1 MSRRPIARSPDL
13 SRLLAEG
20 YRLSIKAAYLVVTD
34 IPYVKEDRS
43 IAFGALVAPLTLRDD
58 VAIQPADHTIYFVGA
73 YPCDQHG
80 RPIEAIRNSTPPITI
95 KDGLVAQQR
104 FSAKP
109 PKGNYDDFYEKFSTY
124 AAILSGPARQIDPS
138 VTPHPGGF
146 VAADTDDDT
155 IFKYLDT
162 ASPRADITAVSAKL
176 EKRKVHII
184 GLGGTGGYI
193 LDFVAKTPV
202 EEIHLWDGDRFE
214 QHNAFRAPGAASG
227 EELAAA
233 PYKVDYFSSI
243 YAKMRNGIFAH
254 AEFLGPLNIDHL
266 RNADFVFVSID
277 NGPARD
283 FILGRLEAF
292 GVAYTDVGMGLVLQD
307 GALTG
312 MLRATTSTPVKRD
325 HVRGNGRISFAKVEE
340 NNEYERNIQVADLN
354 ALNALLAVIKWKK
367 LCGFY
372 VDLEREYHSVYA
384 IDGNDITNEDAN
396 ES

>member
-13 SRLLAEG
+13 GRLLAEG
-20 YRLSIKAAYLVVTD
+20 FRLSIYAGHLVVTD
-34 IPYVKEDRS
+34 IPYVKADRS
-43 IAFGALVAPLTLRDD
+43 VGLGTLIAPLALRDD
-58 VAIQPADHTIYFVGA
+58 VAIQPADHTIFFAGE
-73 YPCDQHG
+73 YPCDQNG
-80 RPIEAIRNSTPPITI
+80 RPIEAIRNSSQLVII
-95 KDGLVAQQR
+95 KEGLVAQHR

-109 PKGNYDDFYEKFSTY
+109 PKGNYDDFHEKFTTY

-138 VTPHPGGF
+138 ASPHPGGF
-146 VAADTDDDT
+146 VAADADDDSV
-155 IFKYLDT
+155 FKYLDT
-162 ASPRADITAVSAKL
+162 ASPRAEITAVSAKL

-193 LDFVAKTPV
+193 FDFVAKTPV

-233 PYKVDYFSSI
+233 PFKVDYFSAI
-243 YAKMRNGIFAH
+243 YSKMRNGIHAH
-254 AEFLGPLNIDHL
+254 REYVSAANIDQL
-266 RNADFVFVSID
+266 RDADFVFVSID

-292 GVAYTDVGMGLVLQD
+292 GVAYIDVGMGLVLQD
-307 GALTG
+307 GAVTG

-325 HVRGNGRISFAKVEE
+325 HARGKGRISFAKVDED
-340 NNEYERNIQVADLN
+340 NEYERNIQVADLN

-372 VDLEREYHSVYA
+372 VDLEREYHCVYT
-384 IDGNDITNEDAN
+384 IDGNDITNEDAD